1 MRRARPV
8 LPRLLLL
15 APLLALTAC
24 LPTLGV
30 RRLDLRPDPGLSR
43 TNAATLLLTQRVA
56 AAQYTSVPDALR
68 RAPPGS
74 LIVACWRDT
83 GVSNFWG
90 PCSHVTRKLTDSTL
104 ADTWPA
110 RGANEYPI
118 SLLYA
123 RYAVIVLDGGVR
135 REQLPLLREALARV
149 QGHPYDLSNHDQTY
163 YCSTLQNY
171 LNRALGQPD
180 VVPLNPV
187 FNMYVPAEALL
198 QPSAQVLWVGVA
210 GAVPLPTP
218 LGPAQPEGRGQKG
231 RGAVPQ
237 PL

>member
-1 MRRARPV
+1 MRR
-8 LPRLLLL
+8 LRLLLL

-30 RRLDLRPDPGLSR
+30 RTLDFRPDAALDR
-43 TNAATLLLTQRVA
+43 TNPATLLLSQRVA
-56 AAQYTSVPDALR
+56 ASQFTSIPDALR
-68 RAPPGS
+68 RAPLGS

-90 PCSHVTRKLTDSTL
+90 PCSHVTRKLTSTTL

-110 RGANEYPI
+110 RGAGEYPI
-118 SLLYA
+118 SMLYE
-123 RYAVIVLDGGVR
+123 RYAVIVLDGGVSPD
-135 REQLPLLREALARV
+135 QLPALHQALSRV
-149 QGHPYDLSNHDQTY
+149 QGRPYDLSNHDQTY

-171 LNRALGQPD
+171 LNRAVGQPD

-198 QPSAQVLWVGVA
+198 QPSARVLWVGVA
-210 GAVPLPTP
+210 GAPPLK
-218 LGPAQPEGRGQKG
+218 GQH
-231 RGAVPQ
+231 
-237 PL
+237 